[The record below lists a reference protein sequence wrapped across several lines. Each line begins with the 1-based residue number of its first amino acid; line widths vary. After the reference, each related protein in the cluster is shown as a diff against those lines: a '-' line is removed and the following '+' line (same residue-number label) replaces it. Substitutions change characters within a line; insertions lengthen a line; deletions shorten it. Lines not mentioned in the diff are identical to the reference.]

1 MKYIYTR
8 VSTKKQQTATQ
19 SDLTKVY
26 SDAVLIEEKISGGVS
41 FDDRP
46 LFDEMNTKLQSGDSV
61 VVYDLSRLGRN
72 TQHLLAL
79 VEDWKSRGVNLIV
92 HNLGGDVV
100 DTSSATGYMLFTIL
114 AAVGQMQKDL
124 QNEKIQLGVDRAKA
138 EGKMKGGLP
147 YKQKASEK
155 AYKLVKEN
163 GLSKKDA
170 AKAAGIGVATLYRYI
185 KSQNAL
191 LVG

>member
-8 VSTKKQQTATQ
+8 VSTKKQSLKTQ
-19 SDLTKVY
+19 VDLTSIY
-26 SDAVLIEEKISGGVS
+26 SEAELIEEKISGAVS

-46 LFDEMNTKLQSGDSV
+46 MFDALNAKLRSGDSV
-61 VVYDLSRLGRN
+61 IVYDLSRLGRN

-79 VEDWKSRGVNLIV
+79 VDDWKSRGVNLVV

-124 QNEKIQLGVDRAKA
+124 QNEKIQLGVDKAKA
-138 EGKMKGGLP
+138 EGKMKGGVP
-147 YKQKASEK
+147 HKVKQTEK
-155 AYKLVKEN
+155 AYRLVTEN
-163 GLSKKDA
+163 GLSKQDA

-185 KSQNAL
+185 KSMSII
-191 LVG
+191 

>member
-8 VSTKKQQTATQ
+8 VSTKKQNLGTQT
-19 SDLTKVY
+19 DLTKIY
-26 SDAVLIEEKISGGVS
+26 TDAKLIEEKISGAVA
-41 FDDRP
+41 
-46 LFDEMNTKLQSGDSV
+46 FDERPMFDSLNSNLKPGDTI

-79 VEDWKSRGVNLIV
+79 VDEWRARSVNLIV

-114 AAVGQMQKDL
+114 SAVGQMQKDL

-138 EGKMKGGLP
+138 EGKMKGGVP
-147 YKQKASEK
+147 YKLKQTEK
-155 AYKLVKEN
+155 AYRLVTEN

-170 AKAAGIGVATLYRYI
+170 SNACGIGVATLYRYI
-185 KSQNAL
+185 KELNES
-191 LVG
+191 